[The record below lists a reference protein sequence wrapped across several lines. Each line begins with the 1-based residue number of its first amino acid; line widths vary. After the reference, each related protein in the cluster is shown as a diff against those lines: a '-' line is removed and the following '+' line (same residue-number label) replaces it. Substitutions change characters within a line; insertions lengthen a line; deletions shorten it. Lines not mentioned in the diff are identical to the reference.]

1 MSSPQPIRTISFI
14 GLGLIG
20 MSLVK
25 ALKRST
31 PDGATSPIVIGYDP
45 SFTQSDREAVL
56 QFGLDRFTDNRKELF
71 GADLVV
77 LAAPVETNIALLDEL
92 KKLAP
97 PSTLVADVSSTKALI
112 CRRAEELS
120 IPFIGMHP
128 MAGKEQQGYRES
140 SEELIQGTRMILSA
154 PQGEL
159 NSPKG
164 LFLKALLEAAGC
176 RISLMDA
183 EEHDRVI
190 ACISHLPQLVST
202 ALVTRCAGRLDCS
215 GPGFLSM
222 ARLAGSPWSIWRDII
237 STNSGNIADELER
250 FALELGELAEEV
262 RRNDGQKLE
271 GRFNEANR
279 QHALLKEINRQ

>member
-164 LFLKALLEAAGC
+164 LFSRRCLRRPDAA
-176 RISLMDA
+176 SA
-183 EEHDRVI
+183 
-190 ACISHLPQLVST
+190 
-202 ALVTRCAGRLDCS
+202 
-215 GPGFLSM
+215 
-222 ARLAGSPWSIWRDII
+222 
-237 STNSGNIADELER
+237 
-250 FALELGELAEEV
+250 
-262 RRNDGQKLE
+262 
-271 GRFNEANR
+271 
-279 QHALLKEINRQ
+279 